1 MILHNPIKNFLKN
14 QLSPQQILMARN
26 IYAKL
31 YSNNLSKLAD
41 IYGSDKFGSHYYT
54 RHYET
59 YFKPLRYKK
68 LNILEIGIGGDQN
81 PERGGASLRMWRE
94 YFPNSKIY
102 GIDIFNK
109 TIHDEKRIKTFQG
122 SQVDLEFL
130 EKTINEIGNIDIIID
145 DGSHI
150 NKHVITSFNFLYPKL
165 DDNGIYVI
173 EDTQT
178 SYWKSY
184 GGNNQDFNSSETI
197 MGFFKSL
204 VDGLN
209 KNVERSPYP

>member
-1 MILHNPIKNFLKN
+1 
-14 QLSPQQILMARN
+14 
-26 IYAKL
+26 
-31 YSNNLSKLAD
+31 
-41 IYGSDKFGSHYYT
+41 
-54 RHYET
+54 
-59 YFKPLRYKK
+59 LRYKK

-81 PERGGASLRMWRE
+81 PNGGGASLRMWRE
-94 YFPNSKIY
+94 YFPNSRIY
-102 GIDIFNK
+102 GIDIFPK
-109 TIHDEKRIKTFQG
+109 KIHDEKRIKTFQG

-130 EKTINEIGNIDIIID
+130 EKVVNEIGKIDIIID

-150 NKHVITSFNFLYPKL
+150 NEHVITSFNFLYPKL
-165 DDNGIYVI
+165 DAHGIYVI

-184 GGNNQDFNSSETI
+184 GGNNQDFNSPETI

-209 KNVERSPYP
+209 YKEFKLPNYQPKEYDKTIVYLGFYHNLIVIQKGDNQENKK